1 MARHPFIIGHGDTQT
16 AFASK
21 SAAIAL
27 IREMLAR
34 YRDNQDIGE
43 EDSQLL
49 RDLLERHPE
58 APEKIGGGV
67 KRFYRAR
74 AVGEPTSC
82 FHLERLDGSTTDFSY
97 MSCVNGKGESLY
109 QQFVEA
115 CSQAVRQ
122 DLTQAKRDHFDKEGD
137 AAGTVKCD
145 VTGERVSF
153 KEAQLDHKKP
163 MTFQVIVMT
172 FIAAYGIEIKAEM
185 LSAPADNQYVTTFVD
200 EDLEQRF
207 RRYHH
212 KVAVL
217 RIVKTRVNRS
227 LGGSERLT
235 KPKRPVQLKAQS
247 LDEAD
252 PPLFR

>member
-1 MARHPFIIGHGDTQT
+1 MARHPFIIGHGEMQI

-21 SAAIAL
+21 NEAIGL
-27 IREMLAR
+27 MREMLAR

-49 RDLLERHPE
+49 LDLLERHPE
-58 APEKIGGGV
+58 VREKIGVGA

-74 AVGEPTSC
+74 AVGQPTSC

-97 MSCVNGKGESLY
+97 ISCVNGKGESLY
-109 QQFVEA
+109 QEFVEA

-122 DLTQAKRDHFDKEGD
+122 DLAHAKRDHFDKEGD
-137 AAGTVKCD
+137 VEGKVKCD

-185 LSAPADNQYVTTFVD
+185 LSASADNQYVTTFVD
-200 EDLEQRF
+200 QDLEQRF
-207 RRYHH
+207 REYHH

-217 RIVKTRVNRS
+217 RIVKTRVNRN

-235 KPKRPVQLKAQS
+235 KPKRPAHLKA
-247 LDEAD
+247 
-252 PPLFR
+252 